1 MPRYSTRWR
10 DFALRQRARS
20 GQLPIMRQFFPLS
33 ALLLGAAFLFI
44 AGGMHAL
51 ILPLRGTE
59 EGFDDL
65 SLGLLGAGWAIGYVL
80 GCLFVPRLVS
90 RVGHIRPFGVMA
102 TAASLS
108 ILLSLLLIDP
118 WAWIGLRA
126 LAGFAFAG
134 AAMIIESWL
143 SEASSASSRGKVYG
157 VYAMVNLAGLTAGQL
172 MIMVEAP
179 SGFFFFVLAAV
190 FYNLALIPTALS
202 SSAAP
207 KPLTRTRLDLRMLW
221 RNSPVAVV
229 SVFLVG
235 FSNGSFG
242 TLAAVYGLHSGL
254 DRGATALFV
263 SMPILAGA
271 LVQMPV
277 GYLSDRI
284 DRRFVLIGVAG
295 AAMLGELIFILFST
309 ANPIVAIAIAAIV
322 GGGIYSLYPVIIA
335 HANDFAEPDDYIRT
349 SGGLLLLFGIG
360 SIFGPLAAGYVM
372 SRIGSSGLFLTML
385 AAHVLLVAF
394 VILRIRTRQTLST
407 EEKTDFVI
415 TPADASHTPETVAMK
430 VEAISEREGKAAAAE
445 RTPGAAEDA
454 DMDEAETD
462 EAGPGVAEGKD
473 PTG

>member
-1 MPRYSTRWR
+1 
-10 DFALRQRARS
+10 
-20 GQLPIMRQFFPLS
+20 
-33 ALLLGAAFLFI
+33 
-44 AGGMHAL
+44 
-51 ILPLRGTE
+51 
-59 EGFDDL
+59 
-65 SLGLLGAGWAIGYVL
+65 
-80 GCLFVPRLVS
+80 
-90 RVGHIRPFGVMA
+90 
-102 TAASLS
+102 
-108 ILLSLLLIDP
+108 
-118 WAWIGLRA
+118 
-126 LAGFAFAG
+126 
-134 AAMIIESWL
+134 
-143 SEASSASSRGKVYG
+143 
-157 VYAMVNLAGLTAGQL
+157 
-172 MIMVEAP
+172 
-179 SGFFFFVLAAV
+179 
-190 FYNLALIPTALS
+190 
-202 SSAAP
+202 
-207 KPLTRTRLDLRMLW
+207 
-221 RNSPVAVV
+221 
-229 SVFLVG
+229 
-235 FSNGSFG
+235 
-242 TLAAVYGLHSGL
+242 
-254 DRGATALFV
+254 
-263 SMPILAGA
+263 
-271 LVQMPV
+271 
-277 GYLSDRI
+277 
-284 DRRFVLIGVAG
+284 
-295 AAMLGELIFILFST
+295 ST